1 MIDIKIGSTETLLV
15 DVTDALSNLTD
26 LTTAVPRFDVFASD
40 GTQKVNNGV
49 PTIDPA
55 RPLTAQC
62 LVNTTGW
69 TAGRYDLYL
78 RFTFNA
84 DIPRLGPLEFRVNP

>member
-1 MIDIKIGSTETLLV
+1 MIDIKVGSTETLLV
-15 DVTDALSNLTD
+15 DVDDALNNLTN
-26 LTTAVPRFDVFASD
+26 LATAIPRFDVYASD
-40 GTQKVNNGV
+40 GTQKINSGV
-49 PTIDPA
+49 PTIDPL

-69 TAGRYDLYL
+69 MPGRYSLYM

-84 DIPRLGPLEFRVNP
+84 DVPRLGPLEFMVNP